1 MSGDL
6 SGFSMFELFRDE
18 ARVHAI
24 TLSEGLLAVEE
35 NPSDLKQF
43 ESLMRAAHSIKGA
56 ARIIGLDVIVDMA
69 HGMEDRLVA
78 LQKGEETI
86 TPTRTDQLLQGVDLI
101 RELADLEESQIEAWS
116 QSHQQTCQS
125 LAKQL
130 NLACDAPADK
140 EPLESNVTSEA
151 TAVVDAETGET
162 TKDTTSSADLA
173 ENKTTEQATVG
184 EPDDDSA
191 KESLAKA
198 PEFNKQAE
206 ANDADREP
214 VVTQEAAGKI
224 AADGSAKSIN
234 TADSSVA
241 VVDDAASRSERTVPV
256 NSENLNRIMRL
267 AGESMIESRRLQSL
281 GESLSKLR
289 TMQQRLGEIADQAS
303 RTALIEPLAK
313 DLQTMRELGG
323 EVQQL
328 LQDHSTDLEQALW
341 RSERT
346 SSALY
351 NEVIGSRMRP
361 FSEGTIVFPRMIR
374 DLARKLDK
382 KVRFKVIGDHV
393 AVDRDILRK
402 LEAPLNHILRN
413 CVDHGIDTPQ
423 ERIDAGKSDTGT
435 ITLHARHHA
444 GMLSVDVQD
453 DGRGIDPEA
462 LRNRIVERG
471 LSPADVA
478 QQLTES
484 ELWEFLFLPGF
495 TTTKE
500 ITEVSGRGVG
510 LDVVRNMVQEVSGTV
525 HVEST
530 LGLGTTFQLRLPVT
544 LSVVRAV
551 LADIGGE
558 PYAFPLSK
566 LTRVLRVAESDLQA
580 VQGKQQL
587 QLNGKSVGLVRAT
600 EILELPNQ
608 SQSDEELSIVV
619 FGPEKSLCGLVV
631 DQFCGEQDLVVRPLD
646 PQLGKVQH
654 ISSAAVTDAGEAVL
668 FVDVEDLALSIQ
680 QRLGD
685 GRISGMTRRPAHL
698 RRTLPRILVVDDSIT
713 VREVERQL
721 LTHHGYDVEVAVDG
735 QDGLNRLRASHY
747 DLLITD
753 VDMPRMNGIELIEAV
768 RGDNREGNIPIII
781 VSYKDRESDRLA
793 GMEAGANAYLTKG
806 SFHDDS
812 FISTVKDLIGA
823 GT

>member
-1 MSGDL
+1 
-6 SGFSMFELFRDE
+6 MFELFRDE

-69 HGMEDRLVA
+69 HAMEDRLVS

-101 RELADLEESQIEAWS
+101 RELADLEESQIEHWS
-116 QSHQQTCQS
+116 QSNQQACQS
-125 LAKQL
+125 LAGQL
-130 NLACDAPADK
+130 NQACDAVAEKTPTESSLASQADVA
-140 EPLESNVTSEA
+140 N
-151 TAVVDAETGET
+151 DAETEQT
-162 TKDTTSSADLA
+162 TDDKTSSADSSDG
-173 ENKTTEQATVG
+173 ENATDAASDQA
-184 EPDDDSA
+184 DDDSFKKGLA
-191 KESLAKA
+191 EAHES
-198 PEFNKQAE
+198 NKQADD
-206 ANDADREP
+206 NNVGSEP
-214 VVTQEAAGKI
+214 VQTKQAADKTV
-224 AADGSAKSIN
+224 ADGSSKL
-234 TADSSVA
+234 TTPADSAVA
-241 VVDDAASRSERTVPV
+241 AVDDAASRAERTVPV

-289 TMQQRLGEIADQAS
+289 SMQQRLGEIADHAS
-303 RTALIEPLAK
+303 RTACVEPLTK
-313 DLQTMRELGG
+313 DLQAMRELGG

-361 FSEGTIVFPRMIR
+361 FSEGTIAFPRMIR

-382 KVRFKVIGDHV
+382 KVRFKVIGDNV

-413 CVDHGIDTPQ
+413 CVDHGVDTPQ
-423 ERIDAGKSDTGT
+423 ERIDAGKSETGT

-453 DGRGIDPEA
+453 DGRGIDPEV

-471 LSPADVA
+471 LSPGDVA

-495 TTTKE
+495 TTTKVV
-500 ITEVSGRGVG
+500 TEVSGRGVG

-530 LGLGTTFQLRLPVT
+530 AGKGTTFQLRLPVT

-608 SQSDEELSIVV
+608 TQSDEVLSIVV

-721 LTHHGYDVEVAVDG
+721 LTHQGYDVEVAVDG

-768 RGDNREGNIPIII
+768 RGDNRQGNIPIII